1 MTEITYGPGG
11 FDPSHP
17 NGNIIE
23 QVVDN
28 GDGTGT
34 RTLYGPDGQVTGT
47 EALTGLPIPD
57 PPAADPA
64 AAVLAAV
71 QTARNEVAGYAAS
84 NGTRQA
90 VEALAT
96 AAEALTAAIPDPA
109 LREPMLAL
117 LDLITSTS
125 TTPENP

>member
-1 MTEITYGPGG
+1 MNETTYGPGG

-17 NGNIIE
+17 NGNIVE

-34 RTLYGPDGQVTGT
+34 RTTYDPETGQPTGS
-47 EALTGLPIPD
+47 EQVTGLPIPE
-57 PPAADPA
+57 PEAADPA
-64 AAVLAAV
+64 ADVLAAV
-71 QTARNEVAGYAAS
+71 QTARKEVAGYAAS

-96 AAEALTAAIPDPA
+96 AVETLVQGD
-109 LREPMLAL
+109 
-117 LDLITSTS
+117 
-125 TTPENP
+125 TP

>member
-1 MTEITYGPGG
+1 MIPTADKTVEDGRGHIVER
-11 FDPSHP
+11 
-17 NGNIIE
+17 I
-23 QVVDN
+23 VDN

-34 RTLYGPDGQVTGT
+34 RTTYGPDGQVTGT

-84 NGTRQA
+84 NGSRQA

-96 AAEALTAAIPDPA
+96 AVETLVQGA
-109 LREPMLAL
+109 
-117 LDLITSTS
+117 
-125 TTPENP
+125 TP

>member
-1 MTEITYGPGG
+1 MGGYVEYGPNGEIT
-11 FDPSHP
+11 
-17 NGNIIE
+17 E
-23 QVVDN
+23 TVTDN

-96 AAEALTAAIPDPA
+96 AVETLVQGD
-109 LREPMLAL
+109 
-117 LDLITSTS
+117 
-125 TTPENP
+125 TP

>member
-1 MTEITYGPGG
+1 MPAITEQDGHGRILSTTT
-11 FDPSHP
+11 
-17 NGNIIE
+17 
-23 QVVDN
+23 DN

-34 RTLYGPDGQVTGT
+34 RTLYGPDGQVAGT
-47 EALTGLPIPD
+47 EALTGLPVPD

-64 AAVLAAV
+64 AGVLAAV

-96 AAEALTAAIPDPA
+96 AVETLVQGD
-109 LREPMLAL
+109 
-117 LDLITSTS
+117 
-125 TTPENP
+125 TP

>member
-1 MTEITYGPGG
+1 MNTSTYA
-11 FDPSHP
+11 
-17 NGNIIE
+17 NGVMVE
-23 QVVDN
+23 QTIDN

-34 RTLYGPDGQVTGT
+34 RTTYGPGGQVTGT
-47 EALTGLPIPD
+47 EKLTGLPIPD

-64 AAVLAAV
+64 ADVLAAV

-96 AAEALTAAIPDPA
+96 AVETLVQGD
-109 LREPMLAL
+109 
-117 LDLITSTS
+117 
-125 TTPENP
+125 TP

>member
-1 MTEITYGPGG
+1 MTDHAVPGTET
-11 FDPSHP
+11 F
-17 NGNIIE
+17 NGVLLWE
-23 QVVDN
+23 VVDN

-64 AAVLAAV
+64 AAVLTAV

-96 AAEALTAAIPDPA
+96 AVETLVQGD
-109 LREPMLAL
+109 
-117 LDLITSTS
+117 
-125 TTPENP
+125 TP

>member
-1 MTEITYGPGG
+1 MNEITYGPGG

-57 PPAADPA
+57 PPAA
-64 AAVLAAV
+64 
-71 QTARNEVAGYAAS
+71 
-84 NGTRQA
+84 
-90 VEALAT
+90 EALAT

>member
-1 MTEITYGPGG
+1 MNPTADGTVEDG
-11 FDPSHP
+11 H
-17 NGNIIE
+17 GNVVE
-23 QVVDN
+23 RVVDH
-28 GDGTGT
+28 GDGTGL

-64 AAVLAAV
+64 AGVLAAV

-96 AAEALTAAIPDPA
+96 AVETLVQGD
-109 LREPMLAL
+109 
-117 LDLITSTS
+117 
-125 TTPENP
+125 TP

>member
-1 MTEITYGPGG
+1 MFNTTTFGPDG
-11 FDPSHP
+11 
-17 NGNIIE
+17 
-23 QVVDN
+23 QVVEQTIDH

-64 AAVLAAV
+64 AAVLTAV
-71 QTARNEVAGYAAS
+71 QTARNEVAGYAAT

-96 AAEALTAAIPDPA
+96 AVETLVQGD
-109 LREPMLAL
+109 
-117 LDLITSTS
+117 
-125 TTPENP
+125 TP

>member
-1 MTEITYGPGG
+1 MNEITYGPGG

-84 NGTRQA
+84 NGYQSDI
-90 VEALAT
+90 V
-96 AAEALTAAIPDPA
+96 IDSPDGTPYRLVVA
-109 LREPMLAL
+109 NDGTL
-117 LDLITSTS
+117 STEGV
-125 TTPENP
+125 T

>member
-1 MTEITYGPGG
+1 MSAYVIFGPGG
-11 FDPSHP
+11 AV
-17 NGNIIE
+17 IE
-23 QVVDN
+23 SCTDN

-57 PPAADPA
+57 VAADPA
-64 AAVLAAV
+64 ASVLTAVE
-71 QTARNEVAGYAAS
+71 TARKEVAGYAAS

-96 AAEALTAAIPDPA
+96 AVETLVQGA
-109 LREPMLAL
+109 
-117 LDLITSTS
+117 
-125 TTPENP
+125 TP

>member
-1 MTEITYGPGG
+1 MNTSTYA
-11 FDPSHP
+11 
-17 NGNIIE
+17 NGVMVE
-23 QVVDN
+23 QTIDN

-34 RTLYGPDGQVTGT
+34 RTTYDPETGQPTGS
-47 EALTGLPIPD
+47 EQVTGLPIPD

-64 AAVLAAV
+64 AAVLTAV

-96 AAEALTAAIPDPA
+96 AVETLVQGD
-109 LREPMLAL
+109 
-117 LDLITSTS
+117 
-125 TTPENP
+125 TP